1 MASLPRLADELVEVR
16 ALRPVAEA
24 RLAFSFGLVGR
35 ARHMQGVVV
44 SPQSVTWLPCGSIRS
59 SRTEHSFK
67 SIEQSRG
74 SSVRAGGFR
83 GWLGVTKVHRDQD
96 MDQTPADQLGGTP
109 SWACR
114 HGWRSQPKL
123 PIPSPSTRAAHVGS
137 SRSDGPFPNLGLFLM
152 LFCIG
157 PAGLKLEGKAQWTC
171 RRADRP
177 SARCVKAPSLNPP
190 YSRQANAEVIKDSVC
205 EVSHQFARCA
215 CGMR

>member
-44 SPQSVTWLPCGSIRS
+44 SPKSVTWLPCGSIRS

-96 MDQTPADQLGGTP
+96 MDQTPGDQLGGIP

-114 HGWRSQPKL
+114 RGWPSQPKL
-123 PIPSPSTRAAHVGS
+123 PIPSPSTRAGRPCGIISFRWSLPESWALFDVVLHRSRRTQIRRKGS
-137 SRSDGPFPNLGLFLM
+137 MDLSEGRQAFREVRQSAKPQSAIF
-152 LFCIG
+152 
-157 PAGLKLEGKAQWTC
+157 PAGQ
-171 RRADRP
+171 RRGHKGL
-177 SARCVKAPSLNPP
+177 CL
-190 YSRQANAEVIKDSVC
+190 
-205 EVSHQFARCA
+205 
-215 CGMR
+215 